1 MHACMRVCMHVSARQ
16 ASVQCK
22 AAIVKLE
29 SASGRSSAKPMGVT
43 LVEEPDD
50 CFRLPRW
57 LKALST
63 VPLNMLVCT
72 QSHQY
77 VQRNSVDRLAIGR
90 SPEQRPLRMRSQR
103 GSRRVGNASKGS
115 RRRMETGGDRGRQWY
130 RRRYNETEGDKETEE
145 DITRLRET
153 EIVKGVLSWE
163 GSRNAQ
169 SDKQQASCAYCGG
182 SLPCHM
188 LACNRDPSR
197 QLLAAQH
204 AHARANVLQHCHCCR

>member
-77 VQRNSVDRLAIGR
+77 VQRNSVNRLAIGR

-103 GSRRVGNASKGS
+103 GSRRREMPQRAAEDAW
-115 RRRMETGGDRGRQWY
+115 RREEIEGDNG
-130 RRRYNETEGDKETEE
+130 TEG

-153 EIVKGVLSWE
+153 
-163 GSRNAQ
+163 R
-169 SDKQQASCAYCGG
+169 
-182 SLPCHM
+182 
-188 LACNRDPSR
+188 R
-197 QLLAAQH
+197 QKKT
-204 AHARANVLQHCHCCR
+204 